1 MAAKLGNHELSRRN
15 ILAAGGMALLGAIG
29 SETLLPAAAGSTPK
43 KRFRVIDT
51 HQHVRNTSAEVPG
64 GLPRGGT
71 ENGSI
76 GFLIRAM
83 DQGGVDK
90 GFLISYNAED
100 VQSLTRSGGYS
111 PVHLRLLYNKEYH
124 VQSWE
129 AHKDRFW
136 WFTDGVNPVHEDYL
150 EVLERDFERGASG
163 VKLMPILHGL
173 LPDHRAW
180 HPVYELCRKHRK
192 PVILDESWWY
202 LGRVPIF
209 NETRERRNL
218 VKFQSFADYARIL
231 EPIFEEFSDVPISL
245 AHCGAARTWDDHEE
259 IFSLIA
265 RRPNL
270 SCDVAYVSARMSDRR
285 EDRDYPPS
293 FIQRLVKAVG
303 ARKIMYGADGP
314 GWFKKGVN
322 NYRTGRNRWTII
334 GEECTFLSDEEKQLI
349 LAGNAERFARN
360 ELPESS

>member
-1 MAAKLGNHELSRRN
+1 MGSQIEKNGVSRRSF
-15 ILAAGGMALLGAIG
+15 LAASGVAALGA
-29 SETLLPAAAGSTPK
+29 AGLDLVREAEAGNALK

-64 GLPRGGT
+64 GLPRGT

-100 VQSLTRSGGYS
+100 VQSLKRTAGYS
-111 PVHLRLLYNKEYH
+111 PIHLRLLYNKEYH

-173 LPDHRAW
+173 LPDHPAW

-231 EPIFEEFSDVPISL
+231 EPLFEEFSDVPISL

>member
-1 MAAKLGNHELSRRN
+1 MGSQIGKNGVSRRSF
-15 ILAAGGMALLGAIG
+15 LAASGVAALGA
-29 SETLLPAAAGSTPK
+29 AGLDLVREAEAGNAPRK
-43 KRFRVIDT
+43 DFRVIDT
-51 HQHVRNTSAEVPG
+51 HQHVRNTGAEIPG
-64 GLPRGGT
+64 GIPSWT
-71 ENGSI
+71 EQGAI
-76 GFLIRAM
+76 DFLIQAM
-83 DQGGVDK
+83 DRGGVDK

-100 VQSLTRSGGYS
+100 VQSILRFAGYS
-111 PVHLRLLYNKEYH
+111 PVDLRPLFNKEYH
-124 VQSWE
+124 VKSWQ

-136 WFTDGVNPVHEDYL
+136 WFPDGVNPVHEDYL

-173 LPDHRAW
+173 LPDHPAW

-192 PVILDESWWY
+192 PVIIDESWWY
-202 LGRVPIF
+202 LGKYPIF
-209 NETRERRNL
+209 NELPERRNL

-245 AHCGAARTWDDHEE
+245 AHCGSARVWEDYEH
-259 IFSLIA
+259 IFNLMA
-265 RRPNL
+265 RHANL
-270 SCDVAYVSARMSDRR
+270 SCDLAQVTAMMSLRNR
-285 EDRDYPPS
+285 DRDYTPS

-303 ARKIMYGADGP
+303 ARKVMYGSDAP

-349 LAGNAERFARN
+349 LAGNAERFVRN

>member
-163 VKLMPILHGL
+163 
-173 LPDHRAW
+173 
-180 HPVYELCRKHRK
+180 
-192 PVILDESWWY
+192 
-202 LGRVPIF
+202 
-209 NETRERRNL
+209 
-218 VKFQSFADYARIL
+218 
-231 EPIFEEFSDVPISL
+231 
-245 AHCGAARTWDDHEE
+245 
-259 IFSLIA
+259 
-265 RRPNL
+265 
-270 SCDVAYVSARMSDRR
+270 
-285 EDRDYPPS
+285 
-293 FIQRLVKAVG
+293 
-303 ARKIMYGADGP
+303 
-314 GWFKKGVN
+314 
-322 NYRTGRNRWTII
+322 
-334 GEECTFLSDEEKQLI
+334 
-349 LAGNAERFARN
+349 
-360 ELPESS
+360 